1 MVFNIRTTKRNGEVS
16 PNPSNRTK
24 NIQFVRSALELFFC
38 SEFYGKRA
46 PKKRVGLRPPHR
58 IYKPGTTT
66 RSAPAR
72 ATKPAPP
79 RAPRAGDSSA
89 IPRAP
94 TSGASHLL
102 QAPQRLQQQS
112 FMTTISAHS
121 AACYSLALQQCSSS
135 QSSGTT
141 VVAGCQCVRLWGVWD
156 SFGSCL
162 YLIYGNIALFLGVF

>member
-46 PKKRVGLRPPHR
+46 PQKCVGLRPPHR
-58 IYKPGTTT
+58 IERRGTTT

-79 RAPRAGDSSA
+79 RAPRAGNSSA

-102 QAPQRLQQQS
+102 QAPTPAGRGGREAPQRLQKQS

-141 VVAGCQCVRLWGVWD
+141 VVAGSQGVRLWGV
-156 SFGSCL
+156 
-162 YLIYGNIALFLGVF
+162 